1 MRKWTE
7 GLLMKEEK
15 KMVGI
20 KFAALFLFA
29 TLAAG
34 CIGNGAK
41 KQVVQQEQKEYALR
55 EMLDSCLSGQPN
67 ANSNDVAR
75 SILADTLKSKFQR
88 FRGHSLP
95 YIEDLPFQY
104 EMCLKYPQTLETDIE
119 KYVVKFGFG
128 NVTSECELSDKYE
141 TTFQVFTVLDKE
153 TVATLVD
160 GALYHIK
167 GTFRDFANNSAET
180 GFTLPSG
187 RCFIDYPSVISI
199 DDKPYI
205 DLGTLIV
212 DSLSFAKIQ

>member
-1 MRKWTE
+1 MGTIKSITFIVCC
-7 GLLMKEEK
+7 LL
-15 KMVGI
+15 
-20 KFAALFLFA
+20 L
-29 TLAAG
+29 AG
-34 CIGNGAK
+34 CMNNAS
-41 KQVVQQEQKEYALR
+41 KQVPQHEQQEKYALR
-55 EMLDSCLSGQPN
+55 EMLDSCLQAQPN
-67 ANSNDVAR
+67 ANNNDVTR
-75 SILADTLKSKFQR
+75 SILADTLKSKFQC

-128 NVTSECELSDKYE
+128 DVTSKCELSDKYE
-141 TTFQVFTVLDKE
+141 TTFQVFAILDKE